1 MITIKMM
8 MLFRMIRNLIVIDD
22 SDHYFGYDVVMSS
35 LILQYYTGINGN
47 ASSFNFKLTD
57 NIFGSDMSTHLA
69 NQEYSICVR
78 LFSLLP
84 PYMG

>member
-1 MITIKMM
+1 MM
-8 MLFRMIRNLIVIDD
+8 D
-22 SDHYFGYDVVMSS
+22 

-57 NIFGSDMSTHLA
+57 NMFGTDLANHLA

-78 LFSLLP
+78 YCSYLACP
-84 PYMG
+84 